1 MPVDEKTIIER
12 FSRASG
18 PGGQRVNK
26 VSTRVTLIHIP
37 TGLQVHAQSE
47 RSQQANRRLARQRLN
62 ALIEGHQ
69 KVRQQRLLHERERR
83 RRQQAT
89 RPQSLKRRFIES
101 KRRRGVLKSLRGRVR
116 SHEGS

>member
-1 MPVDEKTIIER
+1 MPVDEKTIIES

-62 ALIEGHQ
+62 AFIEGHQ
-69 KVRQQRLLHERERR
+69 KARQQRLLHERERR

-89 RPQSLKRRFIES
+89 RPQPLKRRFIES
-101 KRRRGVLKSLRGRVR
+101 KRRRGALKSLRGRVR
-116 SHEGS
+116 SHEDS